1 MYINDKL
8 FEKRL
13 IEINYSVAVDEV
25 NISNT
30 NDIHMMGISVNNGN
44 IINIKPKPQIYVMR
58 IDLDK
63 EQRILKVVYMDKIPF
78 YD

>member
-1 MYINDKL
+1 
-8 FEKRL
+8 
-13 IEINYSVAVDEV
+13 
-25 NISNT
+25 
-30 NDIHMMGISVNNGN
+30 MGISVNNGN